1 MIFGRSRKKNWNPK
15 RFPAKVAL
23 AVLMHYFFQIAI
35 SLGILPYI
43 WADVPL
49 VSYLGIVTLRISN
62 RNDGAETGQGVLVH
76 IAPSNIEEVVS
87 WCLFYD

>member
-1 MIFGRSRKKNWNPK
+1 MEFKKQPCNSRFGGSN
-15 RFPAKVAL
+15 AL
-23 AVLMHYFFQIAI
+23 FFQIAI

-62 RNDGAETGQGVLVH
+62 RYDEAETGQGVLVH
-76 IAPSNIEEVVS
+76 IAPSTIEEVVS
-87 WCLFYD
+87 WCICYDQLSVQNS